1 MAYKITATIIKD
13 GHQPINWTHFT
24 NEELTVEQCIKK
36 LSNGKKNSFG
46 WKVKELIRLD
56 NFECVRV

>member
-24 NEELTVEQCIKK
+24 NLAGT
-36 LSNGKKNSFG
+36 G
-46 WKVKELIRLD
+46 
-56 NFECVRV
+56 

>member
-1 MAYKITATIIKD
+1 MAYKITATIIKE
-13 GHQPINWTHFT
+13 GHQPTSWTHFT
-24 NEELTVEQCIKK
+24 DEELTVEQCIKK

-56 NFECVRV
+56 NFERVRV